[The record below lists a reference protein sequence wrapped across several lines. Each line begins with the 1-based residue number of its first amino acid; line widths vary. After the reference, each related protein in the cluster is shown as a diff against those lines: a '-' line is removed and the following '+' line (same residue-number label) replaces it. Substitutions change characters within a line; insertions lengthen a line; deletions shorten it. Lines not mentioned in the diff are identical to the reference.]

1 MNRIIKKAVL
11 YFISLF
17 VIFLIF
23 GSLYITDPNEY
34 CAIYQ
39 CGKIIHVVDN
49 PGLHFKIPFIQTI
62 KHISKQ
68 IYLYDMKPSDVI
80 TKDKK
85 TMITDNFVLFQIIN
99 PLKFVQS
106 LNANNNNA
114 VTRIEA
120 AVYNATKNIISS
132 KTQDEII
139 KSRGEELVKL
149 ITKESNSDM
158 DDYGI
163 NIIEVQIKALDL
175 PDDNKHAVYERMIS
189 ERQNIAAQYLAT
201 GEYEAQK
208 IKNMTDKDVQIK
220 IANAKRSADILIAE
234 GESEYMKILK
244 AAYDT
249 NEKKDFYSFIRMLDT
264 MKKSFKQNGNVIILD
279 RDSDLAKIFYDI
291 K

>member
-39 CGKIIHVVDN
+39 FGKIIHVVDN

-279 RDSDLAKIFYDI
+279 RDSDLVKIFYDI

>member
-39 CGKIIHVVDN
+39 FGKIIHVVDN